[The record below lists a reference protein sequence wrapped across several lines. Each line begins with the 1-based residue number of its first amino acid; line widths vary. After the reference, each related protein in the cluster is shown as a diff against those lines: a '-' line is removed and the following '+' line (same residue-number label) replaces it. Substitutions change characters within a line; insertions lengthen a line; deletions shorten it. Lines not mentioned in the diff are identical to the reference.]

1 MKKAVAG
8 LAVIIAAGYI
18 LTSGIGGGL
27 QASDYQVEDWT
38 EDGFIEGGIEVTQ
51 DYVYANPS
59 SSGTWSSK
67 ILTETGHYPSSASVD
82 GDSSG
87 GEILLRINMWNAS
100 NATGSPDR
108 ILEREV
114 LTGENNY
121 QFNITNN
128 TYNYFEYELE
138 LNKTKSNSQERP
150 NVQEFNAV
158 LDSDRTDYRDFDN
171 LYIIFSLLFLLLGSY
186 AVLS

>member
-27 QASDYQVEDWT
+27 QASDYQVKDWT
-38 EDGFIEGGIEVTQ
+38 ENGFIEGGVGVTQ

-59 SSGTWSSK
+59 SSGTWSSE
-67 ILTETGHYPSSASVD
+67 IISETGHYPGSASVD
-82 GDSSG
+82 ADSSG
-87 GEILLRINMWNAS
+87 GEIFLDVNMWNGT
-100 NATGSPDR
+100 NATGTPDKV
-108 ILEREV
+108 IERKV
-114 LTGENNY
+114 VSGENNY

-138 LNKTKSNSQERP
+138 LNKTTSNSQERP
-150 NVQEFNAV
+150 YVQDFSAV